1 MLKNLTREQA
11 LILLGFALVI
21 LTGIGVMAFR
31 HIFPS
36 SSLDEI
42 LITEPQL
49 NAPLAEILVH
59 ISGAIKREGV
69 YRLQAGDR
77 LLEVIKLAGGAL
89 PEANLSA
96 VNLAEEV
103 KDGQKIIVP
112 EKAKVI
118 VSISGDPSISR
129 SDIPNANVLIN
140 INTAEEKTLCTV
152 KGIGP
157 KTAKKIIDYRGK
169 NGPFS
174 KIEDITKVSGIGKGK
189 LEKIK
194 DQIII

>member
-42 LITEPQL
+42 LITEPQI

-69 YRLQAGDR
+69 YKLQAGDR
-77 LLEVIKLAGGAL
+77 LMEVIKLAGGAL

-112 EKAKVI
+112 EKPKVI
-118 VSISGDPSISR
+118 ER
-129 SDIPNANVLIN
+129 
-140 INTAEEKTLCTV
+140 
-152 KGIGP
+152 
-157 KTAKKIIDYRGK
+157 
-169 NGPFS
+169 
-174 KIEDITKVSGIGKGK
+174 VSGNPGIATV
-189 LEKIK
+189 LECCQN
-194 DQIII
+194 DHGCVTP